1 MTTVSV
7 SAKKPSGQA
16 FAKYTNTST
25 TPTSVIFDNIF
36 YDFNPDTI
44 NGWSFFRAR
53 GSLITPRNTSTESEV
68 GRFFA
73 TNKAEYLSQMV
84 VNYNGKQAITYFNF
98 VDKSVVMGN
107 ASIIVYNHKIEIIFH
122 DGKVTTTTLDTL
134 NWTTAFIPPYTLQFR
149 HYTFT

>member
-7 SAKKPSGQA
+7 STKKPSGQV

-44 NGWSFFRAR
+44 SGWSFCRAR
-53 GSLITPRNTSTESEV
+53 GSLITPRNTYTQSDI

-84 VNYNGKQAITYFNF
+84 VNYNGKQPAIYFNF
-98 VDKSVVMGN
+98 EDKSVVLGN

-122 DGKVTTTTLDTL
+122 NGTVTTTSLDTL
-134 NWTTAFIPPYTLQFR
+134 NWTTAFIPPYTLQFM